1 MPADDSL
8 PSAVMQVASVK
19 FEPTPTAI
27 LYLPQLEG
35 FSLAGQV
42 YRDNL
47 QRFAEGR
54 LIRTSTVL
62 KFLEDHGYLIAH
74 TFSGSRYVLVS
85 ATGADVAALWGW
97 QAVISGRH

>member
-35 FSLAGQV
+35 FSLVGQV